1 MKNITN
7 LKHLLLMFLFALC
20 AVVGAEAADYEEV
33 TFPITD
39 KSFGGAKFQGTI
51 KYSDDIDVSI
61 SIDLSSCSVANEN
74 ILSIGNDIS
83 NWSNGGLHFYYDYS
97 TNILSIDAYNNKDNR
112 YILES
117 KTLELRLK
125 KNSLTING
133 ESYAPV
139 NSLLENLSSQS
150 IIYLGSREGSTRSHA
165 KYTIDILSKK
175 LPTSLPIND
184 FVADDWRFCAT
195 TPFDATHSVVARLDL
210 SACEKTNEN
219 VLSLGSNIAI
229 WGFKENAWNFHFYY
243 TKGAKQLMVNYCDK
257 SNEIKTDNVVAITD
271 PSDVVIKLTPEGL
284 YVDNVHQ
291 SRFDNYVTS
300 LYDNVATLQVG
311 SQEGATRSMA
321 TYKSVALEDYENI
334 ILPFRNKKLEGK
346 DFFAKTILRKNS
358 ILKATLDLSTCSDSE
373 ENVFS
378 VGTNIAKWGND
389 PSTDYNIHM
398 YYDKANH
405 PERIQICY
413 VHGSDKSGWIN
424 GEQEN
429 KENCYF
435 NIDDP
440 SKVELEISRWGLS
453 LNGVILSDFTNYLQ
467 QADGILSNKLQIGSA
482 GQGSKP
488 TTATYTYVHIDN
500 VPFAVPT
507 KTDYIGDGEKF
518 YVEKSDY
525 VNKAIT
531 MNLDLTTCG
540 APSGVDGENILSFGS
555 NIDKWKVA
563 GVYNLHF
570 YYVKGNEKPLEI
582 CYVDGNTEYKTNNAY
597 AVKDLKDVVIRLT
610 PEGLYLDGVLLTAYT
625 EYVSRI
631 YNNVTTLQIGSIQGN
646 MRSHATY
653 KSSDYEDYNA
663 NFMVPLKRTFKADG
677 SSTFSGQ
684 TVFDKTK
691 KITAQID
698 LANCKNA
705 KENILSIGEDI
716 DVWGNGDG
724 QTAKACNLHLYY
736 TASTKELI
744 CTLVDPDYEPYKSA
758 HNTESTT
765 VTLTDDILNIELS
778 VRGLYINGELQK
790 GQYGTLTKGLLAHL
804 LNLETLEIGS
814 EQGTS
819 RSNATYNSILIE
831 DRADE
836 TPELPL
842 VDYNTY
848 GVKFRS
854 TYKDEFKNNT
864 KITADI
870 DLSKCTTAKENVLSI
885 GTDVSSWEAEGQSNI
900 HMYYLKDEQKLEIHW
915 VSKVKPYPETT
926 NGIYY
931 VGLYKIA
938 GNLNVELEN
947 GILKVNGQQVMSSS
961 DTEGLWLEDALST
974 FYGKTIQIGSIEGVF
989 ISHAT
994 YNVTVGEDTSM
1005 GSFGE
1010 FPWHDVKANG
1020 TQKFTTP
1027 EFDID
1032 FSKEKLVA
1040 KIDLSPCL
1048 EEPSKS
1054 IDGLQAILS
1063 IGTDISSFGNYDQS
1077 NLHFYYNPVNDSLQ
1091 VDLVDYDLILDN
1103 AAHKREHKFSKYVA
1117 KTATDK
1123 QLNIELSCLGLFI
1136 NGNKIERKSNQDNPY
1151 LGSLTYYLTNLL
1163 NQRTI
1168 QVGSRQGNFRSYARY
1183 VDVYVEDLKDTEQ
1196 EETVELEQVISNK
1209 DTTYQKLNFTPS
1221 LPSKKFKLDLADYDF
1236 TKQELVIDVDLTNCG
1251 AGTIEYS
1258 GTTHDIAHISKIH
1271 GENILSIGTDIR
1283 DWGANGI
1290 YNIHMYYVKD
1300 KALGKSFL
1308 EVNYLSS
1315 TVDESKRV
1323 KKHFEVTNNNLKIRF
1338 SDQGLF
1344 VDNDKGAVLSSSQL
1358 FSLLVRSTGIL
1369 AGSIEGDT
1377 RSQATYTSI
1386 VVQNKKELNQFS
1398 PLWMASPSKAGDR
1411 KLSAHATLIPYPS
1424 TAAMQSDKA
1433 YYDTPWVYPSD
1444 KNTTYQSLNGTWD
1457 FKYVPGTT
1465 ENLGESDA
1473 YVNKNT
1479 ALDGN
1484 YDKIEVPLSWE
1495 MAGYGRP
1502 VYTNI
1507 GYAFINT
1514 PPMAMQGISDMTQES
1529 DNNATGVYR
1538 RIINVGDWKT
1548 SGKRVILHFDGVSSA
1563 AAVYVNGTYLGY
1575 SEGSNTDA
1583 EFDITDALQTGDNML
1598 AVKVFRWC
1606 DGSYLEGQDMW
1617 NFSGINRDVYL
1628 YAIPQV
1634 AIRDYKITAN
1644 NLAANAQSGSGLNVA
1659 LTVAN
1664 STKIAATK
1672 KMTVTLKDAAGVVVA
1687 TQTKDYSSASES
1699 SQVDFA
1705 LLDNMGGTGFKSL
1718 QPWSAEDPYLYTVE
1732 VSQQDADGNEEM
1744 AFSAKYGF
1752 RTVKIDNGVLKVNDK
1767 RVFLKG
1773 VNAHDINPERG
1784 HATNVETMLKD
1795 ITMMKRANIN
1805 TFRASHY
1812 PRQPKMLAMLDAYGF
1827 YTLESADIECHFEQ
1841 KLTDSE
1847 SWLVSMMDRTQRMV
1861 LRDRNHPSVISW
1873 SLGNESGRGKNFD
1886 TTCKWVK
1893 ENDATRVVHYADKL
1907 SVSDINSQM
1916 YPTVS
1921 KVRNS
1926 ATTAAGADVKPIFYC
1941 EYAHAMGQ
1949 AVGNLKEFWD
1959 AIESSNIIAGGCI
1972 WDWADQAIYNVDELK
1987 KGNKTLNGFHLWTA
2001 GYDYNRVDKG
2011 KGFEGNFLDNGLVTP
2026 DRRWTGK
2033 LAEVKKVYQYVDFT
2047 KFENNT
2053 LTFKNKYMFT
2063 NLSQFNLVARLL
2075 KDGRLVEEQ
2084 TIAMPSVVPGATGTL
2099 VVDFNTAV
2107 DNSAEEVVDFQ
2118 LVLKDKTLWADAGYE
2133 VARQQFNLSNEGTP
2147 QLADYTPAKGG
2158 SIVAIDK
2165 TISGTDANGNAYA
2178 MTFAQD
2184 GKIASWQYG
2193 GNDILKQGFDFN
2205 SCRNI
2210 DNDKDVN
2217 ALIPVASSA
2226 TTTASALTQSGDN
2239 YVMSVNG
2246 TATNCSYTIDY
2257 TFYPDATVDMAVTFK
2272 PTGDTRRLGLG
2283 VQFAPGFEN
2292 VEFYGRGP
2300 WANYVDRKT
2309 GTYLGRYYTT
2319 VDDMVEEQI
2328 HPQTYGDHQDLREL
2342 VLSNAE
2348 SGLALDIKAGGNV
2361 AFSLS
2366 HFDESAWCGKTTL
2379 WDDKSHWYDLTRDN
2393 QVYAHFDYWQRGLG
2407 NNSCSGETSLPAYQC
2422 PVTGEYSY
2430 TLRITP
2436 RFSK

>member
-20 AVVGAEAADYEEV
+20 AVVGAKAADYEEV

-39 KSFGGAKFQGTI
+39 KSFGGAKFQGAI
-51 KYSDDIDVSI
+51 KYSDDIDVLI
-61 SIDLSSCSVANEN
+61 SIDLSNCSVANEN

-83 NWSNGGLHFYYDYS
+83 NWANGGLHFYYDYS
-97 TNILSIDAYNNKDNR
+97 TNKLSIDAYNNKYNR

-133 ESYAPV
+133 VSYDEV

-150 IIYLGSREGSTRSHA
+150 VIYLGSREGSTRSHA

-175 LPTSLPIND
+175 LPTILPIND

-195 TPFDATHSVVARLDL
+195 TPFDATHSVVAKLDL

-219 VLSLGSNIAI
+219 VLSLGSDIAI
-229 WGFKENAWNFHFYY
+229 WGFNKYAWNFHFYY

-257 SNEIKTDNVVAITD
+257 SNEIKTNNLVAITD

-291 SRFDNYVTS
+291 SKFDNYVTS
-300 LYDNVATLQVG
+300 LYDNVATLQIG
-311 SQEGATRSMA
+311 SQEGSTRSMA

-346 DFFAKTILRKNS
+346 DFFAKTIIRKNS
-358 ILKATLDLSTCSDSE
+358 ILKAILDLTTCSNSE

-378 VGTNIAKWGND
+378 VGTNIAKWGNET
-389 PSTDYNIHM
+389 STDYNIHM

-424 GEQEN
+424 GEQDN
-429 KENCYF
+429 PDNCYF
-435 NIDDP
+435 DIADP
-440 SKVELEISRWGLS
+440 SKVEIEISRWGMS
-453 LNGVILSDFTNYLQ
+453 LNGVILPDFTNILQ

-488 TTATYTYVHIDN
+488 STATYTYVHMDN

-518 YVEKSDY
+518 YVEKSDF

-540 APSGVDGENILSFGS
+540 APSGVNGENILSFGS

-582 CYVDGNTEYKTNNAY
+582 CYVDGNTEHKTNNAY
-597 AVKDLKDVVIRLT
+597 AIKDLKDVVIRLT

-625 EYVSRI
+625 EFVSRI
-631 YNNVTTLQIGSIQGN
+631 YNNVTTLQIGSIQGD

-653 KSSDYEDYNA
+653 KSSDYEEYNA
-663 NFMVPLKRTFKADG
+663 NFMVPLKRTFKANG
-677 SSTFSGQ
+677 SETFSGQ

-698 LANCKNA
+698 LTNCKND

-724 QTAKACNLHLYY
+724 QTAKASNLHLYY

-744 CTLVDPDYEPYKSA
+744 CTLVDPDYEPYNKT
-758 HNTESTT
+758 HNTESAT
-765 VTLTDDILNIELS
+765 VTLTDNILNIELS
-778 VRGLYINGELQK
+778 VKGLYINGKLQN
-790 GQYGTLTKGLLAHL
+790 GENGTLTKGLLAHL

-831 DRADE
+831 DRPID
-836 TPELPL
+836 TPTLPL
-842 VDYNTY
+842 VDYNPY
-848 GVKFRS
+848 GVKFIS
-854 TYKDEFKNNT
+854 TYESEFKGNT
-864 KITADI
+864 KITANI
-870 DLSKCTTAKENVLSI
+870 DLTKCTTAKENVLSI

-915 VSKVKPYPETT
+915 VSKVKPYPEAT

-931 VGLYKIA
+931 VGLYKVT

-961 DTEGLWLEDALST
+961 DTEGLWFEDALST
-974 FYGKTIQIGSIEGVF
+974 FIGQTIQVGSIEGVF

-994 YNVTVGEDTSM
+994 YNVKVEEDTSL
-1005 GSFGE
+1005 GAFGKL
-1010 FPWHDVKANG
+1010 PWHDDRANG
-1020 TQKFTTP
+1020 TQKFETP
-1027 EFDID
+1027 EFDIN
-1032 FSKEKLVA
+1032 FSTQKLVA

-1048 EEPSKS
+1048 EEPSNS
-1054 IDGLQAILS
+1054 INGLQAILS
-1063 IGTDISSFGNYDQS
+1063 IGTDISSFGNYDKT

-1136 NGNKIERKSNQDNPY
+1136 NGNKIERKDNQDDPY

-1163 NQRTI
+1163 NQGKI
-1168 QVGSRQGNFRSYARY
+1168 QVGSRQGNYRSYARY
-1183 VDVYVEDLKDTEQ
+1183 VDVYVENLKEEEQ
-1196 EETVELEQVISNK
+1196 EEIVKLEQIISNK

-1221 LPSKKFKLDLADYDF
+1221 LSSKKFKLDLADYDF
-1236 TKQELVIDVDLTNCG
+1236 TKQELVVDVNVSNCD
-1251 AGTIEYS
+1251 AGTLEYKD
-1258 GTTHDIAHISKIH
+1258 GVLDKVH

-1290 YNIHMYYVKD
+1290 YNIHMYY
-1300 KALGKSFL
+1300 AQGYL

-1315 TVDESKRV
+1315 TVEESKRI
-1323 KKHFEVTNNNLKIRF
+1323 KKHFAVTNKEFTIRF

-1344 VDNDKGAVLSSSQL
+1344 VNNDGDPKLSSSQL

-1369 AGSIEGDT
+1369 AGSIEGVN
-1377 RSQATYTSI
+1377 RSKATYNSI
-1386 VVQNKKELNQFS
+1386 IVRNKKELNQFS

-1411 KLSAHATLIPYPS
+1411 KLAAHATLIPYPT

-1444 KNTTYQSLNGTWD
+1444 KNTTYQSLNGTWN
-1457 FKYVPGTT
+1457 FMYVKGDG
-1465 ENLGESDA
+1465 ENLGESDK
-1473 YVNKNT
+1473 YVEKDNDLGIK
-1479 ALDGN
+1479 
-1484 YDKIEVPLSWE
+1484 YDEIEVPLSWE

-1514 PPMAMQGISDMTQES
+1514 PPMAMQGISDMTKES
-1529 DNNATGVYR
+1529 DHNATGVYR
-1538 RIINVGDWKT
+1538 RIINVDDWQN

-1563 AAVYVNGTYLGY
+1563 AAVYVNGIYLGY

-1583 EFDITDALQTGDNML
+1583 EFDITSALQKGNNML

-1644 NLAANAQSGSGLNVA
+1644 TLAGDAKSASGLYVN
-1659 LTVAN
+1659 LSVAN
-1664 STKIAATK
+1664 NTGESFTKTFVA
-1672 KMTVTLKDAAGVVVA
+1672 TLKNAEGDVVA
-1687 TQTKDYSSASES
+1687 SASKEFTPQYATATTNAVNLS
-1699 SQVDFA
+1699 
-1705 LLDNMGGTGFKSL
+1705 LTGTGFKSL
-1718 QPWSAEDPYLYTVE
+1718 RPWSAEDPYLYTVE
-1732 VSQQDADGNEEM
+1732 VSQQDANGNEEM

-1847 SWLVSMMDRTQRMV
+1847 AWLVSMMDRTQRMV

-1893 ENDATRVVHYADKL
+1893 DNDATRVVHYADKL
-1907 SVSDINSQM
+1907 SVSEINSQM
-1916 YPTVS
+1916 YPTIS

-1926 ATTAAGADVKPIFYC
+1926 ATTAAGANVKPVFYC

-1972 WDWADQAIYNVDELK
+1972 WDWADQAIYNVEELK

-2001 GYDYNRVDKG
+2001 GYDYNNVDKG

-2047 KFENNT
+2047 KFENNE

-2063 NLSQFNLVARLL
+2063 NLNKFNLVARLL

-2084 TIAMPSVVPGATGTL
+2084 TIAMPDVEPGKTDK
-2099 VVDFNTAV
+2099 VNVNFNTDV
-2107 DNSAEEVVDFQ
+2107 DNNAEEVVDLQ
-2118 LVLKDKTLWADAGYE
+2118 LVLKENTLWADAGYE
-2133 VARQQFNLSNEGTP
+2133 VARHQFVVGDKTTP
-2147 QLADYTPAKGG
+2147 ELTDYTPVKGG
-2158 SIVAIDK
+2158 SIAAVDN
-2165 TISGTDANGNAYA
+2165 TISGADANGKAYN

-2184 GKIASWQYG
+2184 GKIASWQYDG
-2193 GNDILKQGFDFN
+2193 KDILKQGFDFN

-2210 DNDKDVN
+2210 DNDKDIN
-2217 ALIPVASSA
+2217 ALIPIASSA
-2226 TTTASALTQSGDN
+2226 ATSATALTKSGDN
-2239 YVMSVNG
+2239 YEMSVSG
-2246 TATNCSYTIDY
+2246 TATNCSYTINY

-2272 PTGDTRRLGLG
+2272 PTGATRRLGLG

-2319 VDDMVEEQI
+2319 VDDMIEEQI

-2342 VLSNAE
+2342 VLSNAG

-2366 HFDESAWCGKTTL
+2366 HFDEKAWCEKTTL
-2379 WDDKSHWYDLTRDN
+2379 WNDATHWYDLTRDS

-2422 PVTGEYSY
+2422 PTEGEYSY

-2436 RFSK
+2436 RLTK

>member
-39 KSFGGAKFQGTI
+39 KSFEGAKFQGGIFYTDKTDVRI
-51 KYSDDIDVSI
+51 K
-61 SIDLSSCSVANEN
+61 IDLNDCNTVNEN
-74 ILSIGNDIS
+74 ILSIGSDIS
-83 NWSNGGLHFYYDYS
+83 NWATGGLHFYYDYS
-97 TNILSIDAYNNKDNR
+97 TGALGIDAYNNKNYR
-112 YILES
+112 VTLSE
-117 KTLELRLK
+117 KTLELRLT
-125 KNSLTING
+125 KNNLLING
-133 ESYAPV
+133 KSDASV
-139 NSLLENLSSQS
+139 NNLLAKLSGETMLY
-150 IIYLGSREGSTRSHA
+150 IGSREGQTRSHA
-165 KYTIDILSKK
+165 KYTIESLTPELPLTDFAVNNKPFYLSTE
-175 LPTSLPIND
+175 L
-184 FVADDWRFCAT
+184 
-195 TPFDATHSVVARLDL
+195 DAAHSVVANLDL
-210 SACEKTNEN
+210 STCEKSSEN
-219 VLSLGSNIAI
+219 ILSIGSNITI
-229 WGFKENAWNFHFYY
+229 WGYKATAWNFHVYY
-243 TKGAKQLMVNYCDK
+243 NVGEKQLSICYCDG
-257 SNEIKTDNVVAITD
+257 NNQINTNNTVAITD
-271 PSDVVIKLTPEGL
+271 PSNVEIKLTPEGL
-284 YVDNVHQ
+284 YVDKIHQ
-291 SRFDNYVTS
+291 AKFDSYVQS
-300 LYDNVATLQVG
+300 LYNNVSALQIG
-311 SQEGATRSMA
+311 SFEGSVRTTA
-321 TYKSVALEDYENI
+321 TYKKICLEDYSNV
-334 ILPFRNKKLEGK
+334 ILPFRNHKLNGDK
-346 DFFAKTILRKNS
+346 YYATTVLRKNS
-358 ILKATLDLSTCSDSE
+358 ILKATLDLSTCTGES

-378 VGTNIAKWGND
+378 VGTDIAEWGNT
-389 PSTDYNIHM
+389 SIDYNIHV
-398 YYDKANH
+398 YYKKADPNN
-405 PERIQICY
+405 IQICY
-413 VHGSDKSGWIN
+413 VHGSDESGWIKT
-424 GEQEN
+424 EN
-429 KENCYF
+429 TFPIKDIN
-435 NIDDP
+435 DVQLD
-440 SKVELEISRWGLS
+440 ISRWGLY
-453 LNGVILSDFTNYLQ
+453 LDGELKEKFSDYLQ
-467 QADGILSNKLQIGSA
+467 QTDGILSKTLQIGSA
-482 GQGSKP
+482 GQDKQP
-488 TTATYTYVHIDN
+488 TTATYTYVHMDN
-500 VPFAVPT
+500 VPFAVPS

-518 YVEKSDY
+518 YVEKSDF

-540 APSGVDGENILSFGS
+540 APSGVNGENILSFGS
-555 NIDKWKVA
+555 NIDKWKTA
-563 GVYNLHF
+563 GVYNLHL

-582 CYVDGNTEYKTNNAY
+582 CYVDGNMEYKTNNAY

-610 PEGLYLDGVLLTAYT
+610 PEGLYLNGVLLTAYT

-631 YNNVTTLQIGSIQGN
+631 YNNVTTLQIGSIQGD

-653 KSSDYEDYNA
+653 KSSDYEEYNA

-677 SSTFSGQ
+677 SNTFSGQ

-691 KITAQID
+691 KITAQIG
-698 LANCKNA
+698 LANCKNDN
-705 KENILSIGEDI
+705 ENILSIGENI

-724 QTAKACNLHLYY
+724 QTDKASNLHFYY
-736 TASTKELI
+736 TASTKTLT
-744 CTLVDPDYEPYKSA
+744 CTLVDPNYEPYKSN
-758 HNTESTT
+758 HYTESTT
-765 VTLTDDILNIELS
+765 INFGDDFDNILNIELS
-778 VRGLYINGELQK
+778 VRGLYINGKLQK
-790 GQYGTLTKGLLAHL
+790 GEKSTLLNGLLANL

-831 DRADE
+831 DRPID

-848 GVKFRS
+848 GVNFCS
-854 TYKDEFKNNT
+854 TYGEEFKSNT
-864 KITADI
+864 KITAEI
-870 DLSKCTTAKENVLSI
+870 DLTKCTTTKENVLSI
-885 GTDVSSWEAEGQSNI
+885 GTDVSSWEADGQSNI

-915 VSKVKPYPETT
+915 VSKVKPYPEAT

-931 VGLYKIA
+931 IGLYKIA
-938 GNLNVELEN
+938 DKLNVELEN
-947 GILKVNGQQVMSSS
+947 SILKVNGQQVMNSS
-961 DTEGLWLEDALST
+961 DVEGLWLEDALST
-974 FYGKTIQIGSIEGVF
+974 FIGKTIQVGSCEGAF
-989 ISHAT
+989 TSHAT
-994 YNVTVGEDTSM
+994 YNVSVEDDSKL
-1005 GSFGE
+1005 GE
-1010 FPWHDVKANG
+1010 FGKLPWTDVTANG
-1020 TQKFTTP
+1020 TQKFATP
-1027 EFDID
+1027 EFGIN

-1054 IDGLQAILS
+1054 TDGLQAILS
-1063 IGTDISSFGNYDQS
+1063 IGTDINSFGNYDKS

-1103 AAHKREHKFSKYVA
+1103 AAHKREHKFSKYVGKA
-1117 KTATDK
+1117 ATDK

-1136 NGNKIERKSNQDNPY
+1136 NGNRIDRDGKDSY
-1151 LGSLTYYLTNLL
+1151 LGSMTYYLTNLL
-1163 NQRTI
+1163 NQRVI

-1183 VDVYVEDLKDTEQ
+1183 VDVRVDTLTEDEQ
-1196 EETVELEQVISNK
+1196 EETITLDQIISNK
-1209 DTTYQKLNFTPS
+1209 DTVYKKENFVAS
-1221 LPSKKFKLDLADYDF
+1221 LPSKKFKLDLAGYDF
-1236 TKQELVIDVDLTNCG
+1236 TKQELVMEINIKNCD
-1251 AGTIEYS
+1251 AGTLEYK
-1258 GTTHDIAHISKIH
+1258 GGVLDKVH

-1283 DWGANGI
+1283 DWGAAGI
-1290 YNIHMYYVKD
+1290 YNIHMYY
-1300 KALGKSFL
+1300 AQGFL

-1315 TVDESKRV
+1315 TVDESKRIKEHFKVINNEV
-1323 KKHFEVTNNNLKIRF
+1323 KLRF

-1344 VDNDKGAVLSSSQL
+1344 VGSETKPVLSSSQL

-1369 AGSIEGDT
+1369 AGSIEGKN
-1377 RSQATYTSI
+1377 RSKATYNSI
-1386 VVQNKKELNQFS
+1386 IIQNKKELNQFS

-1411 KLSAHATLIPYPS
+1411 KLAAHATMIPYPT

-1444 KNTTYQSLNGTWD
+1444 KNTTYQSLNGTWN
-1457 FKYVPGTT
+1457 FMYVKGDG
-1465 ENLGESDA
+1465 ENLGESDK
-1473 YVNKNT
+1473 YVEEYIDLT
-1479 ALDGN
+1479 IP
-1484 YDKIEVPLSWE
+1484 YDTIQVPLSWE

-1529 DNNATGVYR
+1529 DHNATGVYR

-1563 AAVYVNGTYLGY
+1563 AAVYVNGTYVGY

-1583 EFDITDALQTGDNML
+1583 EFDITNELHDKGDNML

-1644 NLAANAQSGSGLNVA
+1644 TLAGDATSASGLYVN
-1659 LTVAN
+1659 LSVAN
-1664 STKIAATK
+1664 NTGETFTK
-1672 KMTVTLKDAAGVVVA
+1672 KFVARLKNAEGNVVA
-1687 TQTKDYSSASES
+1687 SASKEFTPQYATATTNAVNLS
-1699 SQVDFA
+1699 
-1705 LLDNMGGTGFKSL
+1705 LTGEGFKSL
-1718 QPWSAEDPYLYTVE
+1718 RPWSAEDPYLYTVE
-1732 VSQQDADGNEEM
+1732 VSQQDLDGNEEM

-1752 RTVKIDNGVLKVNDK
+1752 RTVDIDNGVLKVNGK

-1795 ITMMKRANIN
+1795 LTMMKRANIN

-1812 PRQPKMLAMLDAYGF
+1812 PRQPKMLAMLDAFGF

-1847 SWLVSMMDRTQRMV
+1847 AWLVSMMDRTQRMV

-1921 KVRNS
+1921 KVRSS
-1926 ATTAAGADVKPIFYC
+1926 ATTAAGANVKPVFYC

-1972 WDWADQAIYNVDELK
+1972 WDWADQAIYNVDDLK
-1987 KGNKTLNGFHLWTA
+1987 NNVKTKNGFHLWTA
-2001 GYDYNRVDKG
+2001 GYDYNKVDKG

-2033 LAEVKKVYQYVDFT
+2033 LAEVKKVYQYVDFQS
-2047 KFENNT
+2047 FANNT

-2063 NLSQFNLVARLL
+2063 NLNQFNLVARLL
-2075 KDGRLVEEQ
+2075 RDGRLVKEQ
-2084 TIAMPSVVPGATGTL
+2084 TIAMPDVEPGATGTL
-2099 VVDFNTAV
+2099 DVDFNTDV

-2118 LVLKDKTLWADAGYE
+2118 VVLKDKTMWADAGYE
-2133 VARQQFNLSNEGTP
+2133 VARQQFNVSNDGTP
-2147 QLADYTPAKGG
+2147 QLTDYTPVKGG
-2158 SIVAIDK
+2158 SISVADN
-2165 TISGTDANGNAYA
+2165 TIKGTDANGNDYT
-2178 MTFAQD
+2178 MTFAPD
-2184 GKIASWQYG
+2184 GKIQSWKYG
-2193 GNDILKQGFDFN
+2193 DKDILKQGFDFN

-2210 DNDKDVN
+2210 DNDKDIN

-2226 TTTASALTQSGDN
+2226 TTTASALTKSGDN
-2239 YVMSVNG
+2239 YVMRVNG
-2246 TATNCSYTIDY
+2246 EAQNCSYTIAY
-2257 TFYPDATVDMAVTFK
+2257 TFYPDATVDMDVTFK
-2272 PTGDTRRLGLG
+2272 PAGDTRRLGLG
-2283 VQFAPGFEN
+2283 VQFAEGFEN

-2342 VLSNAE
+2342 VLSNAG

-2379 WDDKSHWYDLTRDN
+2379 WNDPIHWYDLTRND

-2407 NNSCSGETSLPAYQC
+2407 NNSCSGETSLKKYQC
-2422 PVTGEYSY
+2422 PTEGEYSY
-2430 TLRITP
+2430 KLRITP
-2436 RFSK
+2436 RLTK